1 MEMVDET
8 RHAPV
13 QHEVVDFSKT
23 YGISISNFSHSC
35 SRTEKSSNGG
45 GTRG

>member
-1 MEMVDET
+1 MEMVGET

-13 QHEVVDFSKT
+13 RREVMGFSGI
-23 YGISISNFSHSC
+23 YGMNISSFSHSC